1 MEEIDRKILA
11 EEGPRK
17 KISKEYLMEEDEKTS
32 DRVRS
37 LETDLLLW
45 KYIRGYE
52 CKQCATP
59 LFWNIIEDKCLNCA
73 YIEYGEE
80 PSTRYDCRDSQC
92 GNLRVSCSLEEE
104 KVRKE
109 RMTMKSWK
117 KNPEVHCTTDD
128 KQTTKAVA
136 LKTAFCPRR
145 SVFTLEQTT
154 TTTMG
159 DCGHL
164 IALSPKQKAKRI
176 SMEIEEEQR
185 KRKDREDK
193 GEDNN
198 KKEKFTET
206 KSQSTLEPDS
216 KPEQPDQRKLDTQ

>member
-1 MEEIDRKILA
+1 MMKIIEEQEDKLVCGCGEKVTIEHRCMRCKDTGYKHRKNRLQMEEKDRKILA

-45 KYIRGYE
+45 KYIRGYG

-73 YIEYGEE
+73 CIEYGEE

-109 RMTMKSWK
+109 RMTMKS
-117 KNPEVHCTTDD
+117 
-128 KQTTKAVA
+128 
-136 LKTAFCPRR
+136 
-145 SVFTLEQTT
+145 
-154 TTTMG
+154 
-159 DCGHL
+159 
-164 IALSPKQKAKRI
+164 
-176 SMEIEEEQR
+176 
-185 KRKDREDK
+185 
-193 GEDNN
+193 
-198 KKEKFTET
+198 
-206 KSQSTLEPDS
+206 
-216 KPEQPDQRKLDTQ
+216 

>member
-1 MEEIDRKILA
+1 MRCKDTGYKHRKNRLQMEEIDRKILA

-45 KYIRGYE
+45 KYIRGYG

-73 YIEYGEE
+73 CIEYGEE

-109 RMTMKSWK
+109 RMTMKS
-117 KNPEVHCTTDD
+117 
-128 KQTTKAVA
+128 
-136 LKTAFCPRR
+136 
-145 SVFTLEQTT
+145 
-154 TTTMG
+154 
-159 DCGHL
+159 
-164 IALSPKQKAKRI
+164 
-176 SMEIEEEQR
+176 
-185 KRKDREDK
+185 
-193 GEDNN
+193 
-198 KKEKFTET
+198 
-206 KSQSTLEPDS
+206 
-216 KPEQPDQRKLDTQ
+216 